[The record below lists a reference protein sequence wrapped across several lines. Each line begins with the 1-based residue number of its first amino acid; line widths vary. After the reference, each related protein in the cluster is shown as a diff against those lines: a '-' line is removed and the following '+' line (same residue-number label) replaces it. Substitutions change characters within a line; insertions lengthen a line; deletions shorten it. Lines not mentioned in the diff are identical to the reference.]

1 MKQTSVSPLASLI
14 STATLAAL
22 VAMAALAGAPALA
35 QQPAPATTKPAPAAA
50 SAAPANVPAA
60 TANTPA
66 TTPAATPAAPANA
79 PATAPASTPAAP
91 ASTAAATPGNDTAAA
106 PAADAA
112 TVPATAA
119 TANDTTTAPNPARA
133 PLGVPAAPYSNAATG
148 GGLMQTTFALAFVI
162 ALLLGGA
169 WVLKRFGPRSFG
181 GGNNTVKLVGA
192 LSVGARERI
201 IVVEVGEQWIVVGA
215 SPGRMNALATMAR
228 QEAPE
233 VAPGSQPMAAPAN
246 FADWI
251 KHTID
256 KRNNSSSKQ

>member
-22 VAMAALAGAPALA
+22 VATAALAGAPALA
-35 QQPAPATTKPAPAAA
+35 QQAAPATTKPPPATAPAAA
-50 SAAPANVPAA
+50 AAAPAITTAA
-60 TANTPA
+60 PANTPA
-66 TTPAATPAAPANA
+66 TAPAATPAAATSPA
-79 PATAPASTPAAP
+79 ATQAAP
-91 ASTAAATPGNDTAAA
+91 ASTAATTPGNDTAAA

-112 TVPATAA
+112 TAPVTA
-119 TANDTTTAPNPARA
+119 ANDTTTAPNPARA

-256 KRNNSSSKQ
+256 KRNNSKQ

>member
-22 VAMAALAGAPALA
+22 VATAALAGAPALA
-35 QQPAPATTKPAPAAA
+35 QQAAPATTKPPPATAPAAA
-50 SAAPANVPAA
+50 APAITTAAP
-60 TANTPA
+60 ANTPA
-66 TTPAATPAAPANA
+66 TAPAATPAAATSPA
-79 PATAPASTPAAP
+79 ATQAAP
-91 ASTAAATPGNDTAAA
+91 ASTAATTPGNDTAAA

-112 TVPATAA
+112 TAPVTA
-119 TANDTTTAPNPARA
+119 ANDTTTAPNPARA

-256 KRNNSSSKQ
+256 KRNNSKQ

>member
-22 VAMAALAGAPALA
+22 VATAALAGAPALA
-35 QQPAPATTKPAPAAA
+35 QQAAPATTKPPPATAPAAA
-50 SAAPANVPAA
+50 APAITTAAP
-60 TANTPA
+60 ANTPA
-66 TTPAATPAAPANA
+66 TAPAATPAAAATSPA
-79 PATAPASTPAAP
+79 ATQAAP
-91 ASTAAATPGNDTAAA
+91 ASTAATTPGNDTAAA

-112 TVPATAA
+112 TAPVTA
-119 TANDTTTAPNPARA
+119 ANDTTTAPNPARA

-169 WVLKRFGPRSFG
+169 WMLKRFGPRSFG

-256 KRNNSSSKQ
+256 KRNNSKQ